1 MLLKEKV
8 ALVTGASKGIGKAVS
23 LAFAE
28 EGASLIVCSRTKSQ
42 IEEVGE
48 AIRATGRNCL
58 TAVAAVEREADVTQM
73 VSDGLAEFGRIDIL
87 VNNAG
92 ISNPKPFLE
101 TSMSDWEEALAV
113 NLKGIVLCI
122 RAVLPHML
130 QRGVGRIIN
139 IASAAGLRG
148 LPGSPAYTASKFA
161 VVGLTQ
167 ALGDE
172 VAEKGIQVNVI
183 CPGPVKTELFDTTP
197 VPVRDFLLRNPGQL
211 LMMEDVTGAAL
222 YLASDLSGGLSSQA
236 ICVRKT
242 NRW

>member
-1 MLLKEKV
+1 MLLRDKV
-8 ALVTGASKGIGKAVS
+8 ALVTGAGRGIGKAIS
-23 LAFAE
+23 LTFAV
-28 EGASLIVCSRTKSQ
+28 EGANLIVCSRTKSQ
-42 IEEVGE
+42 IEDVAE
-48 AIRATGRNCL
+48 AIRAVGRECL
-58 TAVAAVEREADVTQM
+58 AVVAAVEKEADVTQM
-73 VSDGLAEFGRIDIL
+73 VGDGLARFGKIDIL

-113 NLKGIVLCI
+113 NLKGVVLCT

-130 QRGVGRIIN
+130 QRGVGRVIN
-139 IASAAGLRG
+139 VASAAGLRG

-167 ALGDE
+167 ALADE
-172 VAEKGIQVNVI
+172 VMEKGIRVNVI
-183 CPGPVKTELFDTTP
+183 CPGPVKTELLDSSP
-197 VPVRDFLLRNPGQL
+197 VKDFLLKNPASL

-222 YLASDLSGGLSSQA
+222 YLASELSGGLNSQT
-236 ICVRKT
+236 ICVRNS

>member
-1 MLLKEKV
+1 MLLKDKV
-8 ALVTGASKGIGKAVS
+8 ALVTGAGKGIGKAVS
-23 LAFAE
+23 LVFAA
-28 EGASLIVCSRTKSQ
+28 EGANLIICSRTKSQ
-42 IEEVGE
+42 IEETAE
-48 AIRATGRNCL
+48 AVRAAGRECV
-58 TAVAAVEREADVTQM
+58 AVVAAVEKAADVTRM
-73 VSDGLAEFGRIDIL
+73 VSDGLSRFGKIDVL

-101 TSMSDWEEALAV
+101 TSLADWDEALTV
-113 NLKGIVLCI
+113 NLKGIVLCT

-130 QRGVGRIIN
+130 QRGVGRVIN

-167 ALGDE
+167 ALADE
-172 VAEKGIQVNVI
+172 VVDKGIRVNVI
-183 CPGPVKTELFDTTP
+183 CPGPVKTELFDSSP
-197 VPVRDFLLRNPGQL
+197 VKDFLLKNPAAL

-222 YLASDLSGGLSSQA
+222 YLASDLSGGLNSQT

-242 NRW
+242 SRW